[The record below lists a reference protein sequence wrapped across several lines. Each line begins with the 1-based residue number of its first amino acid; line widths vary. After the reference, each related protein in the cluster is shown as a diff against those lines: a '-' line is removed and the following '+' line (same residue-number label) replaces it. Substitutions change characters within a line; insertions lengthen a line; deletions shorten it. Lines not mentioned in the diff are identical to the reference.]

1 MDALKSS
8 YLSKVDIWNPND
20 ILDDQLSKW
29 DMAIYIYLHKKN
41 IRTWCI
47 SEDFNFKIEK
57 IVPGL
62 YHEYVDENPYCS
74 RNQDSGNKLNSSH
87 WTISIPHP
95 QDSGKCFTYK

>member
-1 MDALKSS
+1 MAR
-8 YLSKVDIWNPND
+8 YLSTK
-20 ILDDQLSKW
+20 K
-29 DMAIYIYLHKKN
+29 MYIHV
-41 IRTWCI
+41 CI

-87 WTISIPHP
+87 WTVSIPHP
-95 QDSGKCFTYK
+95 QDSGKCFTYKYECKNMNKDNLTIIAYILLNNY

>member
-1 MDALKSS
+1 M
-8 YLSKVDIWNPND
+8 YV
-20 ILDDQLSKW
+20 
-29 DMAIYIYLHKKN
+29 HV
-41 IRTWCI
+41 CI

-87 WTISIPHP
+87 WTVSIPHP
-95 QDSGKCFTYK
+95 QDSGKCFTYKYECKNMNKDNLTIIAYILLNNY